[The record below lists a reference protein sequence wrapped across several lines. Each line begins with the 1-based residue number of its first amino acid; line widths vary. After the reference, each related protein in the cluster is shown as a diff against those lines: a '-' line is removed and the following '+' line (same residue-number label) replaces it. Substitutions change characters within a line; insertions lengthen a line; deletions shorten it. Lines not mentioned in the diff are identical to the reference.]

1 MNHAFRPLIAA
12 LAGAGLLAAAPVHA
26 GEVDDLKAALQKL
39 QARLDQLE
47 AKQAAD
53 AGKAAAATPVAQP
66 APAAAP
72 AAEVITAGSMPG
84 SIRLPGGTSLKISG
98 YAQLDAAYDLRG
110 NQGRGISLAD
120 APLDG
125 SADAKRRGT
134 TTFSARTSRI
144 NFQTATPS
152 ELGDVKTR
160 VEFDFYTA
168 EGSETYTNGA
178 RPRLRHA
185 YGTVGHWL
193 AGQTWST
200 FMDVDALPDTLEFFG
215 PTGQVFIRQPQIRYS
230 TGLGAGTL
238 DVALENPQSDSRDVG
253 GNVTAVDRGPDI
265 AARWTTE
272 GDFGHA
278 SLRALV
284 RPLRADDGSGDN
296 TASRT
301 GWGLGAGGSL
311 KLGANDTLY
320 ATLQGGQGIGRYIQD
335 ANSAAAY
342 NAGNRTLSAQTSIGG
357 YVSLTHLWASDWRSS
372 LTYGQVKNRNDAG
385 YGDISKLNAGTREA
399 FANVI
404 WTPVKNID
412 LGAEYIWGQR
422 KTEDG
427 SKGNVSRIQTSAKF
441 SF

>member
-1 MNHAFRPLIAA
+1 MSHALRPLVLA
-12 LAGAGLLAAAPVHA
+12 LVGAGLLAAAPARA
-26 GEVDDLKAALQKL
+26 GEVDELRAALQKL
-39 QARLDQLE
+39 QARIDQLE
-47 AKQAAD
+47 AKQTAAE
-53 AGKAAAATPVAQP
+53 AAPAPVA
-66 APAAAP
+66 AAAP

-98 YAQLDAAYDLRG
+98 YAQLDAVFDARG
-110 NQGRGISLAD
+110 NQGRGVSLAD

-125 SADAKRRGT
+125 SADAKRRST
-134 TTFSARTSRI
+134 TTLSARTSRL

-152 ELGDVKTR
+152 DLGDVKTR
-160 VEFDFYTA
+160 VEFDFYTS
-168 EGSETYTNGA
+168 EGSETYTNSA

-193 AGQTWST
+193 VGQTWST
-200 FMDVDALPDTLEFFG
+200 FMDVDALPETLEFIG
-215 PTGQVFIRQPQIRYS
+215 PTGQVFIRQAQLRYS
-230 TGLGAGTL
+230 TALPVGTL
-238 DVALENPQSDSRDVG
+238 DLAVENPQSDSRDVG
-253 GNVTAVDRGPDI
+253 GKVTSVDRGPDL

-296 TASRT
+296 AASRT

-311 KLGANDTLY
+311 KLGADDVLL

-335 ANSAAAY
+335 ANAAAAY
-342 NAGNRTLSAQTSIGG
+342 SADRRTLAAQTSLGG
-357 YVSLTHLWASDWRSS
+357 YVALQHAWAPLWRST

-385 YGDISKLNAGTREA
+385 YGDISALNASTREA
-399 FANVI
+399 FLNVI
-404 WTPVKNID
+404 WTPVKNVD
-412 LGAEYIWGQR
+412 VGAEYIWGQR
-422 KTEDG
+422 KTEAGDT
-427 SKGNVSRIQTSAKF
+427 GNISRVQTSARV